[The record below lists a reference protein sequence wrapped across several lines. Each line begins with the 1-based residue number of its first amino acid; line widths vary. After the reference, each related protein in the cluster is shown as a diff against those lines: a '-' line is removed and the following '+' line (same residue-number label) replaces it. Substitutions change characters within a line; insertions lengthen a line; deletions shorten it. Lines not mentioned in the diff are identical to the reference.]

1 MSPRAR
7 RVGVLFGGIGAG
19 IAVLLFSHR
28 PAQAQG
34 MVRPEGDGEFHFSTK
49 VGSFKLL
56 GTEDKDVTGHLEFTG
71 KGTVLISG
79 VDNPPATTGT
89 LKLEYSYLPLK
100 KYCFHGSGSFKLD
113 GSWRSVQWFGSDL
126 TGNFKGR
133 GKFRLVGEFDK
144 DLNTGVFWTTDPNK
158 KNFWPPNSVLEY
170 LVPGYSST
178 VTKPKAI
185 NQPAPGM
192 SAK

>member
-7 RVGVLFGGIGAG
+7 RVGVLFAGIGVG
-19 IAVLLFSHR
+19 IAALFLSHR

-34 MVRPEGDGEFHFSTK
+34 MVRPEGDGVFHFSTK
-49 VGSFKLL
+49 IGSFKLL
-56 GTEDKDVTGHLEFTG
+56 GNEDKSVTGHLEFTG

-79 VDNPPATTGT
+79 VDTPPPTTGT

-100 KYCFHGSGSFKLD
+100 KYCFHGTGSFKLD
-113 GSWRSVQWFGSDL
+113 GAWRSIQWFGTDL
-126 TGNFKGR
+126 TGYFKGR

-144 DLNTGVFWTTDPNK
+144 DLNTGVFWTTDPK
-158 KNFWPPNSVLEY
+158 DVHYWPPNSVFEY
-170 LVPGYSST
+170 MVPGYQST

-185 NQPAPGM
+185 TAPAPSV